1 MRRRLIVLVAFA
13 LAAVPVLLNAIG
25 WPIVIDDVGGL
36 MGKLIQLTWSAIRV
50 IWPLLLVLALVT
62 VANRQRRTAA
72 VSVAQ
77 MIRRL
82 LAHHRPI
89 LIGVLTLGALL
100 LIMACVL
107 LLPQYLV
114 DLDAQGAHLEAEAR
128 VKAKNDARATLLQ
141 GVGGALLVIGAIATW
156 RQIHITRQGHIT
168 DRFTKAIDH
177 LGSQNTDVRLGGIYA
192 LERLAKDSEV
202 DRATINDVLSAYVRE
217 HSPWPFVDREPES
230 NSDSHADTRPDL
242 QNSGLPDLLIRAAD
256 VQAAVTVL
264 SRKSMRQDQASLDLS
279 EVDLRAARLFE
290 AYLPHA
296 VLYGSNLGE
305 SITRRRKS

>member
-1 MRRRLIVLVAFA
+1 
-13 LAAVPVLLNAIG
+13 
-25 WPIVIDDVGGL
+25 

-114 DLDAQGAHLEAEAR
+114 DRDAQGAHLEAEAR

-141 GVGGALLVIGAIATW
+141 GVGGALLVIGTIATW
-156 RQIHITRQGHIT
+156 RQIHITRKGTLRIVSPRRLIT
-168 DRFTKAIDH
+168 
-177 LGSQNTDVRLGGIYA
+177 
-192 LERLAKDSEV
+192 
-202 DRATINDVLSAYVRE
+202 
-217 HSPWPFVDREPES
+217 W
-230 NSDSHADTRPDL
+230 
-242 QNSGLPDLLIRAAD
+242 GLKTP
-256 VQAAVTVL
+256 
-264 SRKSMRQDQASLDLS
+264 M
-279 EVDLRAARLFE
+279 
-290 AYLPHA
+290 
-296 VLYGSNLGE
+296 
-305 SITRRRKS
+305 